1 MSIVTILVIAVI
13 ALIIMLAFSASGNTT
28 KRTAIKEKDDT
39 IKHLYDKLDRVVAER
54 HHMEVRFRN
63 LERELPNSLYAVD
76 DKGEEVNYYRIK
88 TMDKDDEFDG
98 YNIGDK
104 VPHIRRKVK
113 YVWKN
118 VPITLKLKRK

>member
-1 MSIVTILVIAVI
+1 MSIVTMLVIAVI

-28 KRTAIKEKDDT
+28 KRNAIKEKDTT
-39 IKHLYDKLDRVVAER
+39 IKNLYDKLDRIVAER

-88 TMDKDDEFDG
+88 VMDENDDFDG
-98 YNIGDK
+98 FNVGDK
-104 VPHIRRKVK
+104 VPHIRRKIK
-113 YVWKN
+113 STWKN
-118 VPITLKLKRK
+118 VPVTLKFKRQ